1 MHKFSCHVIL
11 SSATEKHNRRIS
23 VEIINKSSFNNA
35 LRHRLKI
42 RQNNWRP
49 FDNFPLVLWPYF
61 ANEATYAKDY
71 FVRHTHYECWCV
83 YSIIKGQLQIICNGE
98 VYHVKA
104 GETLL
109 IPPGPRTI
117 TAEGDEAQHFVIGIE
132 GYLLRIILEN
142 FGLNQCLIIRDFFTK
157 EYEALFN
164 EIYHLLGKK
173 DPRKAPELSLLGY
186 AVLMYAV
193 RFVPQ
198 KPLPV
203 EVILSLQFI
212 QRNLFQKIT
221 LQDLCKEA
229 GCSRTRLC
237 NLFRQYTSFSP
248 GGYIIE
254 ERHKYAKDLLASSPN
269 LPIKQIASYCGY
281 RNQLYFA
288 NDFKNRTG
296 MTPTLYR
303 EKIQKKSLSGGEI
316 LKKESN
322 V

>member
-1 MHKFSCHVIL
+1 MVKKEFL
-11 SSATEKHNRRIS
+11 S
-23 VEIINKSSFNNA
+23 VEIVNKSSFNNA
-35 LRHRLKI
+35 LLHRLKI

-83 YSIIKGQLQIICNGE
+83 YNMKKGKLQIICNGE

-104 GETLL
+104 GETIL

-117 TAEGDEAQHFVIGIE
+117 TAEEGEAGHCVIGIE

-142 FGLNQCLIIRDFFTK
+142 FGLNRCIIIKDFFTK
-157 EYEALFN
+157 EYEALFD

-173 DPRKAPELSLLGY
+173 DPRLSPKLSLLGY
-186 AVLMYAV
+186 AVLMYAL

-198 KPLPV
+198 KNLPV
-203 EVILSLQFI
+203 EVILSQQFI

-237 NLFRQYTSFSP
+237 ALFRQYTSFSP
-248 GGYIIE
+248 GDYIIE
-254 ERHKYAKDLLASSPN
+254 ERHKYARDLLASSPN
-269 LPIKQIASYCGY
+269 LPVKQIASYCGY

-288 NDFKNRTG
+288 SDFKKRTG

-303 EKIQKKSLSGGEI
+303 EKIQKKSLSGDEI
-316 LKKESN
+316 LKNDSN
-322 V
+322 L